1 MTSISI
7 YYIVY
12 TLGVMKTMKQY
23 ALVIKQDDLSKY
35 VADKI
40 KHELKGIMEYDQENP
55 DLVISVGGDGTMLMS
70 IHQYLDQNVN
80 FVGVHTGT
88 LGFFTDYQ
96 KDEVFELVEA
106 IKRDEYRIT
115 PRNLLE
121 VKVKYEGKEDIYL
134 ALNEMRIDH
143 DYTTQVIDIYIN
155 GELLEVFRGNGICV
169 STPSGST
176 AYNKSIGGAVI
187 YPGVPLMQ
195 LTEVAGIQHNA
206 YRSLGSSLILDADK
220 IIKLIGHHFDHV
232 YLGIDHLAY
241 SIENVESIEVKI
253 AKQTVN
259 FIEYRQLSFIQR
271 IRRAFINE

>member
-1 MTSISI
+1 
-7 YYIVY
+7 
-12 TLGVMKTMKQY
+12 MKRY
-23 ALVIKQDDLSKY
+23 ALVIKQDQLSDC
-35 VADKI
+35 VAKKI
-40 KHELKGIMEYDQENP
+40 KQGLMGIMEYNQENP

-70 IHQYLDQNVN
+70 IHQYIDQNVN

-96 KDEVFELVEA
+96 KDEVLELVEA
-106 IKRDEYRIT
+106 IKQDSYQVM

-121 VKVKYEGKEDIYL
+121 VKVIHEGKEDKYL

-143 DYTTQVIDIYIN
+143 DYTTQVIDVYIN
-155 GELLEVFRGNGICV
+155 GELLEVFRGNGLCV

-187 YPGVPLMQ
+187 YPGTPLMQ

-220 IIKLIGHHFDHV
+220 VIKLEGRHFDQV

-253 AKQTVN
+253 AKQTIN
-259 FIEYRQLSFIQR
+259 FIEYKELSFIQR